1 MTETQERFVRAV
13 LERVD
18 ASRVAEFHLFPPIR
32 RGAVETGVAVVAVLH
47 APEPVASAVV
57 EDIAADAD
65 VVVTTDVPAL
75 VVVDAASLADVAP
88 TAPVDD
94 FADAPD
100 LGMAIDGDALAIAAA
115 LAQPPELDAPVDG
128 DALTIAA
135 AEGVAPD
142 VDAPV
147 DGDAITIAA
156 AAAQHER
163 VAAVGQS
170 DAAADAAIVAELHA
184 ANESP
189 AAPVVRDDERDDAPA
204 EPLADDAAHDIAE
217 LLETPAFA
225 GDVAAEPVVMAAP
238 VPDVRARI
246 VTASYRLTIKGPERG
261 TWLVDVQE
269 QAEAPL
275 SAVEAVLRG
284 VRQRSSEPADPES
297 IPPAL
302 LQQLVTPTV
311 ALPVAT
317 PVPAAAAP
325 VVVADAA

>member
-18 ASRVAEFHLFPPIR
+18 ATRVAEFHLFPAIR

-47 APEPVASAVV
+47 APEPVVEEAPADPAVGT
-57 EDIAADAD
+57 DTDAPEA
-65 VVVTTDVPAL
+65 PAL
-75 VVVDAASLADVAP
+75 VVVDATTLPDAP
-88 TAPVDD
+88 HAPGSDT

-100 LGMAIDGDALAIAAA
+100 LGMPIDGDALAIAAA
-115 LAQPPELDAPVDG
+115 LAEPPELDAPVDG

-156 AAAQHER
+156 AARHHDA
-163 VAAVGQS
+163 VAATGT
-170 DAAADAAIVAELHA
+170 
-184 ANESP
+184 
-189 AAPVVRDDERDDAPA
+189 
-204 EPLADDAAHDIAE
+204 AAHDAHASPDGVADDGDAPDAASHDIAA
-217 LLETPAFA
+217 LLDAPT
-225 GDVAAEPVVMAAP
+225 GVAATEPEPMTAQAP
-238 VPDVRARI
+238 APEVRARI
-246 VTASYRLTIKGPERG
+246 VTASYRITVKGPDRG
-261 TWLVDVQE
+261 AWVVDVQE

-302 LQQLVTPTV
+302 LRQLVAPTV
-311 ALPVAT
+311 AVPVGA
-317 PVPAAAAP
+317 PAAATSLA
-325 VVVADAA
+325 VADAA